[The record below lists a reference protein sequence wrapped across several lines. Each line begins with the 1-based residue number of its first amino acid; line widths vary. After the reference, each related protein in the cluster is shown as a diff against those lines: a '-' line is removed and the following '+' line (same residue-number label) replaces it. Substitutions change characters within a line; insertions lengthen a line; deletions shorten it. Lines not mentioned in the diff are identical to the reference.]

1 MSEKE
6 RIEELAIDRAVGVL
20 EDDERRELE
29 ALIGGNAPDAADAVA
44 QAEELAAALTLAA
57 EAEEPPITLRS
68 RVFQEI
74 DEPET
79 VLSTA
84 PAPSSALE
92 LAWWQRPAV
101 AWAVAG
107 GVAVFAVI
115 AHLER
120 GNLREQ
126 GAALAEQRLQLLDE
140 NRLIHKE
147 NSEYR
152 KVLEVLSAA
161 ETRAVSL
168 EASENAS
175 VHVYWHE
182 DKGLVLA
189 GERLPIPPDNRT
201 FQLWVIPKGGAAPVS
216 VNVFNPEPD
225 GSALIV
231 GESPMPIEDAEALAI
246 TEEPPGGAPQPTT
259 TPIWVGPVG

>member
-1 MSEKE
+1 MSERQ
-6 RIEELAIDRAVGVL
+6 RIEELAIDGAVGAL

-29 ALIGGNAPDAADAVA
+29 SLLAGGSPDAADAVA
-44 QAEELAAALTLAA
+44 QAEELVTALALAP
-57 EAEEPPITLRS
+57 EAVEPPVTLRS
-68 RVFQEI
+68 RLFQEI
-74 DEPET
+74 DEPT
-79 VLSTA
+79 TAAA
-84 PAPSSALE
+84 PARTPA

-126 GAALAEQRLQLLDE
+126 GAALAEQRIQLLDE
-140 NRLIHKE
+140 NRLISEE
-147 NSEYR
+147 NSQYHR
-152 KVLEVLSAA
+152 ILEVLSAA

-168 EASENAS
+168 EAPENAN
-175 VHVYWHE
+175 VHVYWNQ
-182 DKGLVLA
+182 DRGLVLA
-189 GERLPIPPDNRT
+189 GQRLPIPPDNRT

-225 GSALIV
+225 GSALMV

-259 TPIWVGPVG
+259 APIWVGPVG